1 MNTFSAKEHFIQ
13 SHKDEAATLAE
24 AVQSKWFKE
33 SVCFALAVMAASV
46 STEQMVGARVFVNTL
61 SNLGTPDEKPHQ
73 PLPEKNL
80 KNP

>member
-13 SHKDEAATLAE
+13 SHNEDAAALAE

-33 SVCFALAVMAASV
+33 SACFALAVMAASV
-46 STEQMVGARVFVNTL
+46 TTEQLIGARAFLNTL
-61 SNLGTPDEKPHQ
+61 VNLGTPDEKLKPTQ
-73 PLPEKNL
+73 PPKEL